1 MENQEDKDENRQSL
15 ETIFQKKRDEWGK
28 TIYRLIGEVRTVE
41 TIPSLQV
48 DMLKYRHD
56 ATEEIAKLSIKNQN
70 IESKIVLQKKELF
83 IKYTTKTNLKL
94 DHFSEK
100 NTMIQ
105 ADMNELLKTKEIIQI
120 QINFIKELRDTIDK
134 IGFAIKNRLTLFT
147 EENI

>member
-1 MENQEDKDENRQSL
+1 
-15 ETIFQKKRDEWGK
+15 
-28 TIYRLIGEVRTVE
+28 
-41 TIPSLQV
+41 
-48 DMLKYRHD
+48 MLKYRHD